1 MKYLLG
7 LSILFTMTS
16 VDAAL
21 ASTRNSEFLKVSIQE
36 AKSHLPVNF
45 LGNFEQKI
53 KITEESLASDKLLEN
68 DLCNLNE
75 DVKFGHTKKN
85 KITISSRL
93 IELAKTN
100 NRIFECGHKTF
111 KGMLKAVLI
120 HELTHVKDNHE
131 KISLEADFQRI
142 VGVKK
147 VRKSQR
153 KKLMNQNA
161 ETSPDAYEF
170 TNLKESLAV
179 NVEYLALD
187 PEFECRKPATAN
199 YLAKRLGFNLSGK
212 CQKNYKVVTQSAYLE
227 DNYQTSASIDPK
239 RVYQVHYLF
248 AGKGQSIMSRWG
260 HAMFRLVVC
269 APFRKKIGPECLD
282 DVSHH
287 LALSYRA
294 HMSEMNISYAKGMF
308 GKYPSQ
314 LFIMRYLE
322 VQQEY
327 TKNELRDLYSV
338 PLKMTNAQKED
349 FIDLTLERFWTYQ
362 GKYYFFDNNCGT
374 ETAKH
379 LAVALNEEESG
390 LIGSVTPL
398 KIYNDIV
405 KNSND
410 LTEGRYQ
417 GLSRAQMVE
426 EKLLVESQFSELNS
440 NYQFLRPY
448 LKSFKEKKLLKFLKK
463 TKARDRLVDYQKFM
477 DESLNMDPILRK
489 QVVMKLVYIERYL
502 SSKFLQEIPKKA
514 MKLMDKDK
522 NLKAEVMKMG
532 ESLKI
537 LSTQPWEVI
546 DSHYGTPTASEFDGQ
561 FKEFQKK
568 RKSQVKMS
576 MENQL
581 ANLQAILGREYFENE
596 LSEIEELKQIKSLTQ
611 LMINHSNVL
620 L

>member
-1 MKYLLG
+1 
-7 LSILFTMTS
+7 MTS
-16 VDAAL
+16 FDVAM
-21 ASTRNSEFLKVSIQE
+21 ASTKDSEYLKQVIQE
-36 AKSHLPVNF
+36 AKSHLPANF
-45 LGNFEQKI
+45 FGNFEDKI
-53 KITEESLASDKLLEN
+53 KITEVSLASDKSLN
-68 DLCNLNE
+68 SNLCNLNE
-75 DVKFGHTKKN
+75 DVKFGLTKKN
-85 KITISSRL
+85 SISISSRL
-93 IELAKTN
+93 IELAQTNKT
-100 NRIFECGHKTF
+100 IFNCGHKTF
-111 KGMLKAVLI
+111 KDMLKAVLI

-153 KKLMNQNA
+153 KKLLNQNV

-199 YLAKRLGFNLSGK
+199 YLAKRLGFKLQGE

-227 DNYQTSASIDPK
+227 DNYQVATSIDPK
-239 RVYQVHYLF
+239 RIYQVHYLF

-269 APFRKKIGPECLD
+269 APFRKTVGPECMD

-294 HMSEMNISYAKGMF
+294 HMSDINISYAKGMF

-327 TKNELRDLYSV
+327 TKTELRDLYSV
-338 PLKMTNAQKED
+338 PLKMTKAQKED

-362 GKYYFFDNNCGT
+362 GKYYFLDNNCGT

-379 LAVALNEEESG
+379 LAVALSDEDSD

-417 GLSRAQMVE
+417 NLSRVQMVE
-426 EKLLVESQFSELNS
+426 EKLLVESQFNELNS

-448 LKSFKEKKLLKFLKK
+448 LKSFKEKNLLKFIKK
-463 TKARDRLVDYQKFM
+463 TKAQDRLVDYQKFM
-477 DESLNMDPILRK
+477 DENMDMEPVLKK
-489 QVVMKLVYIERYL
+489 QVVMKLVYVERYL

-514 MKLMDKDK
+514 LKLMDKDK

-546 DSHYGTPTASEFDGQ
+546 DSHYGAPTSLEFEEQ
-561 FKEFQKK
+561 FKEFQIK
-568 RKSQVKMS
+568 RKGQVKMS
-576 MENQL
+576 MENQMS
-581 ANLQAILGREYFENE
+581 NLQAILGRKYFADE
-596 LSEIEELKQIKSLTQ
+596 LAELEELKQIKSLTQ
-611 LMINHSNVL
+611 LMINQSNVL